1 MDEEVKVLGEPTAR
15 PSARRLPWVWQH
27 QALVALAAV
36 VVITGTIL
44 LLGDRLGGVESYK
57 NYGYA
62 GAFLVSLV
70 GSATIVLPAPSVAVV
85 FTLGAILNPFLVG
98 LAAGIGET
106 MGEVTGYMAGYGGR
120 GVVANHRL
128 YFMVESWMRR
138 RGVLT
143 MFAFSVIPN
152 PLFDVAGMAAGAVRF
167 PLWKFLLAVWAG
179 KTIKGIGM
187 ALAGLWGLSYI
198 LELAQRFLG

>member
-1 MDEEVKVLGEPTAR
+1 MDEEVEVLGEPTAKS
-15 PSARRLPWVWQH
+15 SARRFLQTGQH
-27 QALVALAAV
+27 QAFLALAAV

-44 LLGDRLGGVESYK
+44 LLRDRLGGVESYK

-70 GSATIVLPAPSVAVV
+70 GSATIVLPVPSVAVV
-85 FTLGAILNPFLVG
+85 FTLGAVLNPFLVG
-98 LAAGIGET
+98 LAAGVGET

-120 GVVANHRL
+120 GVVTNHRL
-128 YFMVESWMRR
+128 YLALERWMRKN
-138 RGVLT
+138 GVLT
-143 MFAFSVIPN
+143 MFFFSVIPN
-152 PLFDVAGMAAGAVRF
+152 PLFDIGGMAAGAVRF

-179 KTIKGIGM
+179 KSIKGIGM